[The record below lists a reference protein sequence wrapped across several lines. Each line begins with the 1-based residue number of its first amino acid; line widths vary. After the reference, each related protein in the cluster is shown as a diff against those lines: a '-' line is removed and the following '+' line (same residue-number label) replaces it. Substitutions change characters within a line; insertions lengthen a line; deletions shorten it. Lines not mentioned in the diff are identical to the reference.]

1 MTISLKNTVLW
12 NPSSDVSM
20 YAFHEKSLQ
29 LLERLSY
36 LYEIYLIIHV
46 NSEEERNHIQTLL
59 ENSQGNI
66 FAKSGGCI
74 DYRKIIYCSEEEGK
88 MHIIRHIESSVHIE
102 GGWEQDDGEEIVK
115 KLKPF
120 MNKIIWIITKA
131 RKDSLKHEETRGGLG
146 HNIELVEKL
155 LDTSVARE
163 VMQALAAI
171 KLSIVQEDISLIQ
184 QSKKKRDIIPVIPL
198 YNANA
203 REYLI
208 NLSVGTPIQSFNVTL
223 DTGSSDI
230 WLPSSECPKSIC
242 SHSRFTESKSSTLS
256 KTNQTFHVQYGSGSA
271 KGAVAY
277 DTVTIGNLSC
287 PNQVLGLA
295 SFTTGISNGI
305 LGLGFSGLM
314 TTAQGDLFIT
324 NLIKHNIIRE
334 PVFSIYLNRQDE
346 NGYTGEIVMGGYET
360 SRFTGQL
367 SFLPVIQYDSSGK
380 ANIGQSYEPIDK
392 TPNSFR
398 YWTVPGQAV
407 SVMQSDGTAVYETQ
421 LNELQP
427 AILDTGTTLSYL
439 PGHIVTEILES
450 ITSYYKPL
458 KLNDDSIQAYQV
470 NCSDF
475 LDQRTLW
482 LYFQFST
489 APNHFTAK
497 PAVIRVPLREMI
509 LPQGTTNIKTAKT
522 CLFGMAPISTES
534 LSSTGWILG
543 QTVLRSAYVVHD
555 MLDLQV
561 GIGAAA
567 NGYDF
572 PTVDQVTNNSNII
585 AKLSDTTYSI
595 IIMIFQIFP
604 PTSNEKRI
612 LRVPLERRSRPD
624 PIISAQ
630 MEKFGKRDNY
640 MTSLYN
646 DLGSQYLI
654 NIGIGTPVQNFTV
667 TLDTGSA
674 DLWVPGKS
682 CPTADCPNALFDPS
696 ASSTYASLDKA
707 FTLTYGI
714 GSVNGTYVTD
724 SVTIAGATVTKQQFG
739 LASDTK
745 QILTNPNTITVSTA
759 AKLTKRGD
767 TETANGI
774 LGLGYPRL
782 TGSYSRGQGAYNP
795 FVFNLAAQDIISDPV
810 FSIYLN
816 NGDTDGWVGEIIF
829 GGIDQT
835 KFKGNLTYLP
845 VVSYSSVSSKNKRTT
860 LSNDGNY
867 YWMVG
872 AQGIAVTTTTSNTT
886 TNSTVDSN
894 AAVSISFNT
903 TSAFI
908 LDTGTTLTYLPK
920 SMADKVIN
928 AIAGSGSYS
937 VDSTSGTYLVDCSVA
952 NANTQLEL
960 IMSDENKKPISLS
973 VPASQLVI
981 ALDGQTAAT
990 SKSCLFGI
998 APLDSNSGN
1007 MYLVGDSVLRSA
1019 YMAFDMGSNKVGI
1032 AAAAGLNGNVQS
1044 SSFSFSTGD
1053 SSSASLTKYQSMTM
1067 ITFISCLVVFFL
1079 NY

>member
-1 MTISLKNTVLW
+1 M
-12 NPSSDVSM
+12 
-20 YAFHEKSLQ
+20 
-29 LLERLSY
+29 
-36 LYEIYLIIHV
+36 
-46 NSEEERNHIQTLL
+46 
-59 ENSQGNI
+59 
-66 FAKSGGCI
+66 
-74 DYRKIIYCSEEEGK
+74 
-88 MHIIRHIESSVHIE
+88 
-102 GGWEQDDGEEIVK
+102 
-115 KLKPF
+115 
-120 MNKIIWIITKA
+120 
-131 RKDSLKHEETRGGLG
+131 
-146 HNIELVEKL
+146 
-155 LDTSVARE
+155 
-163 VMQALAAI
+163 
-171 KLSIVQEDISLIQ
+171 
-184 QSKKKRDIIPVIPL
+184 
-198 YNANA
+198 
-203 REYLI
+203 
-208 NLSVGTPIQSFNVTL
+208 
-223 DTGSSDI
+223 
-230 WLPSSECPKSIC
+230 
-242 SHSRFTESKSSTLS
+242 
-256 KTNQTFHVQYGSGSA
+256 
-271 KGAVAY
+271 
-277 DTVTIGNLSC
+277 
-287 PNQVLGLA
+287 
-295 SFTTGISNGI
+295 
-305 LGLGFSGLM
+305 
-314 TTAQGDLFIT
+314 
-324 NLIKHNIIRE
+324 
-334 PVFSIYLNRQDE
+334 
-346 NGYTGEIVMGGYET
+346 
-360 SRFTGQL
+360 
-367 SFLPVIQYDSSGK
+367 
-380 ANIGQSYEPIDK
+380 
-392 TPNSFR
+392 
-398 YWTVPGQAV
+398 
-407 SVMQSDGTAVYETQ
+407 
-421 LNELQP
+421 
-427 AILDTGTTLSYL
+427 
-439 PGHIVTEILES
+439 
-450 ITSYYKPL
+450 
-458 KLNDDSIQAYQV
+458 
-470 NCSDF
+470 
-475 LDQRTLW
+475 
-482 LYFQFST
+482 
-489 APNHFTAK
+489 
-497 PAVIRVPLREMI
+497 
-509 LPQGTTNIKTAKT
+509 
-522 CLFGMAPISTES
+522 
-534 LSSTGWILG
+534 
-543 QTVLRSAYVVHD
+543 
-555 MLDLQV
+555 
-561 GIGAAA
+561 
-567 NGYDF
+567 
-572 PTVDQVTNNSNII
+572 
-585 AKLSDTTYSI
+585 
-595 IIMIFQIFP
+595 
-604 PTSNEKRI
+604 
-612 LRVPLERRSRPD
+612 
-624 PIISAQ
+624 
-630 MEKFGKRDNY
+630 
-640 MTSLYN
+640 
-646 DLGSQYLI
+646 
-654 NIGIGTPVQNFTV
+654 
-667 TLDTGSA
+667 
-674 DLWVPGKS
+674 
-682 CPTADCPNALFDPS
+682 
-696 ASSTYASLDKA
+696 
-707 FTLTYGI
+707 
-714 GSVNGTYVTD
+714 TD